1 MANRFYKHVSVKA
14 VDRQPRLVG
23 EHNEKT
29 YGVFLDDRELKT
41 PGKHPLHVTNKAH
54 AEIIAREWDAQSE
67 TIEPHKM
74 PATRL
79 ANVALEQTPKN
90 REQVINEGCNYA
102 RSDLLCYRADGPAV
116 LSERQDALWGPWV
129 AWAEGQG
136 IALNVTTSIIAI
148 PQDEASIMKV
158 KARLEAMDNL
168 DLTLCVHFIAVFG
181 SAILGLAVLARD
193 ISAADAFELSR
204 LDAIWQSEQWGV
216 DEEAQRTAAALRE
229 DIMALSEFII

>member
-1 MANRFYKHVSVKA
+1 
-14 VDRQPRLVG
+14 
-23 EHNEKT
+23 
-29 YGVFLDDRELKT
+29 
-41 PGKHPLHVTNKAH
+41 
-54 AEIIAREWDAQSE
+54 
-67 TIEPHKM
+67 
-74 PATRL
+74 
-79 ANVALEQTPKN
+79 
-90 REQVINEGCNYA
+90 
-102 RSDLLCYRADGPAV
+102 
-116 LSERQDALWGPWV
+116 
-129 AWAEGQG
+129 
-136 IALNVTTSIIAI
+136 
-148 PQDEASIMKV
+148 MKV